1 MERLTSL
8 FRSSMLTTLLALV
21 CVSLASAQDQSV
33 FSPVS
38 TPAYT
43 VRGIAWWVFGM
54 SAGVFVVVEGALLYA
69 IFRFRR
75 RQGDDEAE
83 PPQVYGSTPIET
95 AWFLVPSLIVL
106 VLFLV
111 TARTILA
118 LQKTEPPPGALE
130 VTVVGHQWWWEF
142 RYPSLGVTTA
152 NELHIPV
159 SDSTSPTP
167 TFFTLESADVV
178 HSFWIP
184 RLGGKTDVIPNH
196 ENVMWVEPLE
206 TGTYFGQCAEYCGT
220 QHANMRIRVVVQTAE
235 EFETWLASQRQ
246 PAVLDPSVAA
256 QRRLFERTACVNCH
270 TVRGTNADGTFGPD
284 LTHLMSRETIGA
296 GAAPNTP
303 ENLRAWV
310 DDPEHFKPGANM
322 PAMKLTPARVDSLVA
337 FLATL
342 R

>member
-1 MERLTSL
+1 M
-8 FRSSMLTTLLALV
+8 
-21 CVSLASAQDQSV
+21 
-33 FSPVS
+33 
-38 TPAYT
+38 
-43 VRGIAWWVFGM
+43 FGL
-54 SAGVFVVVEGALLYA
+54 SAGVFLVVEGALIWA

-75 RQGDDEAE
+75 RHGDDDAE

-95 AWFLVPSLIVL
+95 AWFLVPALIIL

-118 LQKTEPPPGALE
+118 LQKDEPPPGALE

-142 RYPSLGVTTA
+142 RYPTLGVTTA

-159 SDSTSPTP
+159 SDSTNADSDV
-167 TFFTLESADVV
+167 TFFRLESADVV

-184 RLGGKTDVIPNH
+184 RLAGKIDVIPNH
-196 ENVMWVEPLE
+196 ENLMWVEPFE

-220 QHANMRIRVVVQTAE
+220 QHANMRIRVIVHSQE
-235 EFETWLASQRQ
+235 DFEAWVAAQRE
-246 PAVLDPSVAA
+246 PAVLDASVAGG
-256 QRRLFERTACVNCH
+256 RRVFERTACVNCH

-303 ENLRAWV
+303 DNLRAWV
-310 DDPEHFKPGANM
+310 NDPDHFKPGSNM
-322 PAMKLTPARVDSLVA
+322 PAMKLTEAQVDSVVA